1 MIVTLVLCAGTGA
14 FGTPSI
20 EFSPDAGTAGGW
32 TYDGAGTLSFN
43 QYIAV
48 DAAMSSNADVLVG
61 ALVYIPTLT
70 VAGIPDAPYT
80 VKPLGSSVLT
90 VRSPDDGT
98 IYLKATLSKGDLVAV
113 GTIGAA
119 YTNFMSDLTDV
130 TVTDAGK
137 ALGSA
142 ALSAIINSGTSTL
155 DFELSLQGGSGTNY
169 HSLTQMLA
177 GGFVGGNG
185 FSGAMSIPE
194 PATIALLSLGS
205 LALWRK
211 RRAPRRWRFGAGEQA
226 S

>member
-1 MIVTLVLCAGTGA
+1 MKRLVMMIVSLVVCAGTSA
-14 FGTPSI
+14 LATPSI

-43 QYIAV
+43 QYVAV
-48 DAAMSSNADVLVG
+48 DAAMSSNADALVG

-70 VAGIPDAPYT
+70 VSGVPDGPYAL
-80 VKPLGSSVLT
+80 KPLGSSVLT

-119 YTNFMSDLTDV
+119 YTNFTSDLSNV
-130 TVTDAGK
+130 TVTNAGK

-155 DFELSLQGGSGTNY
+155 DFELSLQGGSGTKY
-169 HSLTQMLA
+169 RSLTQMLA
-177 GGFVGGNG
+177 GGYVGGNG

-205 LALWRK
+205 LALWRR
-211 RRAPRRWRFGAGEQA
+211 RRA
-226 S
+226 

>member
-1 MIVTLVLCAGTGA
+1 MKRLVIMILTLVLCAGTSA
-14 FGTPSI
+14 LATPSI

-43 QYIAV
+43 QYVAV
-48 DAAMSSNADVLVG
+48 DAAMSSNADALVG
-61 ALVYIPTLT
+61 ALVYVPTLT
-70 VAGIPDAPYT
+70 VTGVPDGPYT
-80 VKPLGSSVLT
+80 LKPLGSSVLT

-98 IYLKATLSKGDLVAV
+98 IYLKATLTKGGLVPV

-119 YTNFMSDLTDV
+119 YTSFTSDLTDV
-130 TVTDAGK
+130 TVTNAGK

-142 ALSAIINSGTSTL
+142 ALSAIVNSGTSTL

-169 HSLTQMLA
+169 RSLTQMLS

-205 LALWRK
+205 LALVRK
-211 RRAPRRWRFGAGEQA
+211 RRT
-226 S
+226 